1 MQDGAMGVIRFASQA
16 ARDLILE
23 IEQGVVNVLYA
34 LSLYVK
40 FVSGCFLQSL

>member
-23 IEQGVVNVLYA
+23 IERGVVNVLYA
-34 LSLYVK
+34 LPFFS
-40 FVSGCFLQSL
+40 SI